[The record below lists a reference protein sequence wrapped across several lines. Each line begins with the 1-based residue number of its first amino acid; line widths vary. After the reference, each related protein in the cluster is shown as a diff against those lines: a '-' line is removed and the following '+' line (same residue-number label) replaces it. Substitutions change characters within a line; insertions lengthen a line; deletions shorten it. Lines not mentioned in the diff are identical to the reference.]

1 MKTIIAFSDTHGA
14 PLPQKLISV
23 AQETDFVFF
32 LGDGAYSLGDITLH
46 NGLKLVRGNC
56 DAQGVLPDEQVIEIE
71 NVRMLLTHGHKYGVK
86 RDLPALA
93 LRAKELDCSA
103 VFYGHTHVARIDEQ
117 DGITLICPGSPC
129 YPSGS
134 AASYAFAA
142 AYDGKITSKIVN
154 IL

>member
-23 AQETDFVFF
+23 AQEADFIFF
-32 LGDGAYSLGDITLH
+32 LGDGAYSLGDIML
-46 NGLKLVRGNC
+46 NKGLKIVGGNC
-56 DAQGVLPDEQVIEIE
+56 DVRGVLPDELVIEIE
-71 NVRMLLTHGHKYGVK
+71 NVRILLTHGHKYRVK
-86 RDLPALA
+86 HDLLALA
-93 LRAKELDCSA
+93 LRAEELGCSA

>member
-56 DAQGVLPDEQVIEIE
+56 DAQGVLPDEQVVEIE
-71 NVRMLLTHGHKYGVK
+71 NMRMLLTHGHKYGVK
-86 RDLPALA
+86 RDLLALA

-103 VFYGHTHVARIDEQ
+103 VFYGHTHVACIETYG
-117 DGITLICPGSPC
+117 GITLICAGSAC
-129 YPSGS
+129 YPAGS
-134 AASYAFAA
+134 AATYAFAA
-142 AYDGKITSKIVN
+142 VYDGKITAKIVS
-154 IL
+154 L